1 VPATSPIS
9 FYKNVVI
16 VDSICAAFAAAEMEG
31 GMKLRSI
38 LAAVASLFV
47 VAALASSVGYAQDA
61 GDAGGTGVSTS
72 KSKGGT
78 KPAVAQTAHQK
89 AMATCET
96 YYGGRRGNLGADR
109 YAYIELCFKN
119 ATGMYPAQAKLN
131 CSFRRC

>member
-1 VPATSPIS
+1 
-9 FYKNVVI
+9 
-16 VDSICAAFAAAEMEG
+16 
-31 GMKLRSI
+31 MKRRSI
-38 LAAVASLFV
+38 LAAVASIFA

-61 GDAGGTGVSTS
+61 GDAGGTATTTS
-72 KSKGGT
+72 KSKG

-89 AMATCET
+89 AMAQRET